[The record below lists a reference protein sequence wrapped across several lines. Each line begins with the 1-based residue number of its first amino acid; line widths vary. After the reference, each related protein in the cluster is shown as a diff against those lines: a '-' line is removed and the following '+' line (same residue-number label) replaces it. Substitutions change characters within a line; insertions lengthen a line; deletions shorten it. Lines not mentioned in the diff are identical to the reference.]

1 MKTHKHKSYINYSYN
16 GSNYWQGLTFCIIM
30 PIYPVCQK
38 YYYTLSRYNSDIQE
52 SISMIIF
59 GVSLN
64 VTAKA

>member
-1 MKTHKHKSYINYSYN
+1 
-16 GSNYWQGLTFCIIM
+16 M
-30 PIYPVCQK
+30 PIYPVSQK